1 MSSFVTLPL
10 ISVFPFVTT
19 ILASSGTAAS
29 NVATKVD
36 ADVAFNSVIFPRV
49 AGAAVGSALGSA
61 LGSAVGSVL
70 GAAVGSAVGS
80 AVAVSLTVTATVA
93 L

>member
-10 ISVFPFVTT
+10 ISALPFVTT

-61 LGSAVGSVL
+61 VGSVL
-70 GAAVGSAVGS
+70 GAAVGSTVGS
-80 AVAVSLTVTATVA
+80 AVGTSVAVSLTVTATVA